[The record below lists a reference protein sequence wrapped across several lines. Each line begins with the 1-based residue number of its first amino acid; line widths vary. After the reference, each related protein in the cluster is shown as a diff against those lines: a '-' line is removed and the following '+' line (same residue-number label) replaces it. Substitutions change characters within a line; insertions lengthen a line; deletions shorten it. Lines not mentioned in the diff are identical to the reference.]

1 MNSLH
6 YKKVLILKCLAFF
19 VMWLLLSGKYNVFHM
34 GVGLVSSI
42 GLAWL
47 HTGHRDSPPRL
58 FPFARL
64 FLYTLWVLVR
74 VFRSGLHLSFLI
86 LHPALPIAPKFISY
100 KTALRDRAAIVM
112 LGNSITLSPGTVTV
126 EVNSQDLVVHTID
139 DESAH
144 DLTSLRLENKISGI
158 FEEPNGS

>member
-1 MNSLH
+1 MNSIL
-6 YKKVLILKCLAFF
+6 YKKILTLKSLAFF
-19 VMWLLLSGKYNVFHM
+19 VIWLILSGKYNLFHM
-34 GVGLVSSI
+34 GVGLASSV

-47 HTGHRDSPPRL
+47 HTGHLDSPPRL
-58 FPFARL
+58 LPFVRIVWYL
-64 FLYTLWVLVR
+64 PWVIGR

-86 LHPALPIAPKFISY
+86 LHPALPIAPKLISY

-112 LGNSITLSPGTVTV
+112 LGNTITLTPGTVTV

-144 DLTSLRLENKISGI
+144 DLTSLQLENKIMGI
-158 FEEPNGS
+158 FEETKGP